1 MRDPNNLTEEE
12 KLSLLMDGEWRG
24 LSTERSV
31 AAICSDQALRDKWAR
46 YHIIR
51 DSMNGE
57 PVRTDNELASS
68 ISMAIADEPT
78 YSNVCAFNADEA
90 DEASGEQ
97 NASAVVSSELV
108 DQNSSAQSIDFAGT
122 QQKTPSN
129 AEHISNAE
137 TPSWLNTGLVG
148 LSLAASVAM
157 ITVVGLNMSEE
168 QGGSPFSSSVASVV
182 QPVQTSESL
191 ESSDVQSLAGRASGT
206 DLSTPH
212 VPEVELVANTGA
224 FWMSPE
230 SSTRVAHEER
240 LNRMLSLH
248 IESSPTAVRE
258 GFLPHS
264 RFVRH
269 KEISQ

>member
-1 MRDPNNLTEEE
+1 MRDPINLTEKE

-57 PVRTDNELASS
+57 PVRTDNDLASS

-90 DEASGEQ
+90 GGDQ
-97 NASAVVSSELV
+97 NASSLVSSELV
-108 DQNSSAQSIDFAGT
+108 DQNSSAQRIDFVGT

-129 AEHISNAE
+129 AEHNSNAE
-137 TPSWLNTGLVG
+137 TPSWLNTGLIG

-168 QGGSPFSSSVASVV
+168 QGGSPFSSSVASVA
-182 QPVQTSESL
+182 QPVQTSEPL
-191 ESSDVQSLAGRASGT
+191 ESSDAQSLAGRASGT

-264 RFVRH
+264 RFVRY